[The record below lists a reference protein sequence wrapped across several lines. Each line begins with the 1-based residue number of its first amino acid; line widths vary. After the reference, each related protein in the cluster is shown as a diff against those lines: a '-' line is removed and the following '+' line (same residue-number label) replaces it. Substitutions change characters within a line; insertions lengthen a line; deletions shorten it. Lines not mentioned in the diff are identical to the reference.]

1 MTVRVHPVVGVIDCS
16 RCRNTGRIHREIH
29 IDGPVG
35 EKGEIVRWESTEC
48 PDCNE
53 FAENANAQIS
63 GRAPSAESECSALD
77 STEER

>member
-16 RCRNTGRIHREIH
+16 RCGNTGRIYSESH

-53 FAENANAQIS
+53 FAEHANAEHQARCQAS
-63 GRAPSAESECSALD
+63 PECSCSQED
-77 STEER
+77 